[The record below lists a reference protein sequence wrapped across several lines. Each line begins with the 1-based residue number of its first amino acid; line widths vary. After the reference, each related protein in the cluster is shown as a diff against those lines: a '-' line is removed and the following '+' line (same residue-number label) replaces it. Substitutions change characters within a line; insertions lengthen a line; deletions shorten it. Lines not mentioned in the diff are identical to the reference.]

1 MMSDQELLSAMEI
14 FEEDQQLVDALE
26 AVESDRFAT
35 NGNTYYDAR
44 EQQRDW
50 QRHLI
55 QQQGGQINPEEPGR
69 FEFDLRPMSHDTN
82 RRYGIDE
89 RRYQVNL
96 RQEGNIIDNIAPA
109 LRDGLHRAINRLLD
123 QGNIPNTHR
132 VYFDLF
138 SERIR
143 DGAYRA
149 NGLVAG
155 DWRNNHTTVD
165 RIFNHLQSALN
176 SNEAFRMDDTFRLEV
191 TTVAPRVVR
200 GTGKARK
207 KKFNYLGIDEFL
219 LKNKSIIQ
227 INNPKDNLCAAR
239 AIVAAKAAVD
249 FPAHHPIRDRL
260 TKNKKGLSDRP
271 QLQAA
276 YALTRQAQVPEDL
289 AVGPEELK
297 KFQAVL
303 PDHRLICIYTNR
315 GNEAVA
321 FSPHDP
327 KKKTIVIVYV
337 NNHYHGCNTL
347 TGFYQSSYVCDYCL
361 QPYNTQGQHRCKAV
375 QNKMCKCCRKH
386 DCPDFLRCHPQHL
399 KATIPC
405 GSCGRHFFGTVCF
418 DNHLQCDIAG
428 KTNPQNCICFNVRH
442 CKQCG
447 KLNSGRDSIEKHQC
461 GFSCCPTCKE

>member
-207 KKFNYLGIDEFL
+207 KEVQLPRNRRVSPK
-219 LKNKSIIQ
+219 KQ
-227 INNPKDNLCAAR
+227 IYHSDQQPKGQPLCCA
-239 AIVAAKAAVD
+239 
-249 FPAHHPIRDRL
+249 
-260 TKNKKGLSDRP
+260 SDRSSESS
-271 QLQAA
+271 
-276 YALTRQAQVPEDL
+276 RR
-289 AVGPEELK
+289 
-297 KFQAVL
+297 L
-303 PDHRLICIYTNR
+303 PS
-315 GNEAVA
+315 
-321 FSPHDP
+321 SPAD
-327 KKKTIVIVYV
+327 
-337 NNHYHGCNTL
+337 
-347 TGFYQSSYVCDYCL
+347 QRSSN
-361 QPYNTQGQHRCKAV
+361 QK
-375 QNKMCKCCRKH
+375 
-386 DCPDFLRCHPQHL
+386 
-399 KATIPC
+399 
-405 GSCGRHFFGTVCF
+405 
-418 DNHLQCDIAG
+418 
-428 KTNPQNCICFNVRH
+428 
-442 CKQCG
+442 
-447 KLNSGRDSIEKHQC
+447 
-461 GFSCCPTCKE
+461 